1 MTLALLDTNVIL
13 DALLDRQPWSA
24 DAKALWQAHLNNQFA
39 AHVTATSLTDI
50 FHVFSSVF
58 LMMELFF
65 LKEKF
70 GYISR
75 RHAGKDRAWLAIQA
89 CLDQLYVISVG
100 FNELQIAATL
110 GDSDFE
116 DNLQIACAMTAQLDV
131 IVTRD
136 FSGFAASSI
145 PVLTPQQMLA
155 TLSDGN

>member
-1 MTLALLDTNVIL
+1 MIRALLNTNVIL

-24 DAKALWQAHLNNQFA
+24 DANALWQAHLNNQFA
-39 AHVTATSLTDI
+39 AHITATSLTDI
-50 FHVFSSVF
+50 F
-58 LMMELFF
+58 
-65 LKEKF
+65 
-70 GYISR
+70 YISR
-75 RHAGKDRAWLAIQA
+75 RHANRDRAWLAVQA

-100 FNELQIAATL
+100 FNELQMAATF

-116 DNLQIACAMTAQLDV
+116 DNLQIACAMTAQLDM

-136 FSGFAASSI
+136 FSGFATSSI

>member
-1 MTLALLDTNVIL
+1 LLRFARN
-13 DALLDRQPWSA
+13 SA
-24 DAKALWQAHLNNQFA
+24 
-39 AHVTATSLTDI
+39 SLR
-50 FHVFSSVF
+50 
-58 LMMELFF
+58 LFF